1 MVDSRYKAL
10 QSLVFLY
17 SVIEFSVICG
27 HGRPIFKEGK
37 MKESTTAN
45 VLRIIFSVLM
55 VFTLGICTT
64 AAMLRLTVLNPDKWE
79 KLFYEEDFKEGFKE
93 DLGYNEENFYM
104 ETGFRIKDDDFYD
117 GIYNFVIPEMFEVIK
132 TGEHDIDDDRFDEFW
147 EDTLEEVLEDEL
159 DLSSSEMKDA
169 KRTLYN
175 DLQESL
181 DEAAE
186 DLEDEEAFQ
195 LIFQFQKSCV
205 ATAVVCFILT
215 AAMFVPL
222 LLIHKNK
229 FVPLRALG
237 LVTLISQALNAVGFT
252 GFWALIGMAIEEDA
266 SSEIEECL
274 AKFWN
279 SGTLPIFLAFAGLAA
294 AGLALMIFSIAM
306 KKNADQVNDAESDM

>member
-1 MVDSRYKAL
+1 
-10 QSLVFLY
+10 
-17 SVIEFSVICG
+17 
-27 HGRPIFKEGK
+27 
-37 MKESTTAN
+37 MKK
-45 VLRIIFSVLM
+45 I
-55 VFTLGICTT
+55 
-64 AAMLRLTVLNPDKWE
+64 LT
-79 KLFYEEDFKEGFKE
+79 
-93 DLGYNEENFYM
+93 
-104 ETGFRIKDDDFYD
+104 
-117 GIYNFVIPEMFEVIK
+117 
-132 TGEHDIDDDRFDEFW
+132 
-147 EDTLEEVLEDEL
+147 
-159 DLSSSEMKDA
+159 
-169 KRTLYN
+169 
-175 DLQESL
+175 
-181 DEAAE
+181 
-186 DLEDEEAFQ
+186 
-195 LIFQFQKSCV
+195 
-205 ATAVVCFILT
+205 FILT